1 MKEITVFELH
11 ELKKSGT
18 DFQLIDVRENYE
30 HEVGHIDGIHIPMG
44 EIPLNLSR
52 INREGTVI
60 IHCRSGARSANVI
73 RWLEAEHGF
82 TNLYN
87 LSGGIMAWKN
97 HIDPSVEV

>member
-1 MKEITVFELH
+1 MKEISVIELL
-11 ELKKSGT
+11 ELRKSGQE
-18 DFQLIDVRENYE
+18 FQLIDVRETYE
-30 HEVGHIDGIHIPMG
+30 YDVGNIDGVHIPMG
-44 EIPLNLSR
+44 EIPLNIER
-52 INREGTVI
+52 IHRNGTVI